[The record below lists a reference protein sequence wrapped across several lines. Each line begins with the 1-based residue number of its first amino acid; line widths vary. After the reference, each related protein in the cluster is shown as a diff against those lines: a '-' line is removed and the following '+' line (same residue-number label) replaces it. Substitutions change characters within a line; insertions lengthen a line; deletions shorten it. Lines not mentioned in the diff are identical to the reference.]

1 MLTDNLKQEIPFQT
15 IMSLHH
21 IKFEDDIGSISMLNI
36 YFLIPVSFFKYLN
49 NENCEHAVLRTSC
62 GMWQVKIEGDQ
73 RFEGAGWTDFAK
85 RHDLQVGD
93 FLVFRHEGDM
103 VFDVMAFDQSA
114 CEREYQPLD
123 VDDDDEEDEDED
135 EDKDDEESSES
146 ESSKD
151 ISQSNKIFNNSPKAS
166 HPKGGGGGASCSKP
180 SHPYFVTILKPYSF
194 EASRLF
200 IPRGFARSEGLI
212 DRRCEMIIRDEQQ
225 QKSWQVRLSHK
236 CDGQVYIGRGWREFR
251 IANGLKQG
259 DTLSFELIC
268 KGTKPVIGFHW
279 LKGNSRANEM
289 VNAKMEKSS
298 TNTKLTTPQY
308 FIATLTPHNFKCSEL
323 YIPKE
328 FARLNGISKY
338 SEMTIKDGKQ
348 REWVMNMRR
357 QKCGKRLYIGQQGW
371 KEFAA
376 ANHLKNG
383 DVIKLGLLK
392 AGKKTLTMNFTFFGG
407 SSRTKGLHNGSNN

>member
-1 MLTDNLKQEIPFQT
+1 MATTTTTTGIVPSKPHFFKPLLPGFHHGLK
-15 IMSLHH
+15 
-21 IKFEDDIGSISMLNI
+21 
-36 YFLIPVSFFKYLN
+36 IPVSFFKYLN

-123 VDDDDEEDEDED
+123 D

-151 ISQSNKIFNNSPKAS
+151 ISRKLIYCNLLNRKSSDLRNVYTNIYSKTTIF
-166 HPKGGGGGASCSKP
+166 HD
-180 SHPYFVTILKPYSF
+180 
-194 EASRLF
+194 F

-212 DRRCEMIIRDEQQ
+212 DRRCEMIIIDEKQ

-289 VNAKMEKSS
+289 
-298 TNTKLTTPQY
+298 
-308 FIATLTPHNFKCSEL
+308 

-328 FARLNGISKY
+328 FVRLNGISKY
-338 SEMTIKDGKQ
+338 SKMTIKDGKQ
-348 REWVMNMRR
+348 REW
-357 QKCGKRLYIGQQGW
+357 RLYIGQQGW

-392 AGKKTLTMNFTFFGG
+392 AGKKTLTMNFTFFVNFLVF
-407 SSRTKGLHNGSNN
+407 SCKKCNV